1 MTAVMTVLTGL
12 LWLTCALIV
21 ALVLL
26 QTGKGGGMAGLF
38 GGGAGPESLLGT
50 RATSFLVKVTAVL
63 GVIFLVL
70 CLALNSMS
78 KRALSTSK
86 YQTIPAPGA
95 VETDVTPAEMN
106 APAPAA
112 PSPATGSETPPAET
126 DAAAPAPAPAAAP
139 QEPAGEKN

>member
-1 MTAVMTVLTGL
+1 MTAVTMVLTGL

-26 QTGKGGGMAGLF
+26 QTGKGGGMAGLL

-70 CLALNSMS
+70 CLALNNMS
-78 KRALSTSK
+78 KRALSTSR
-86 YQTIPAPGA
+86 YQTVPGSDA
-95 VETDVTPAEMN
+95 VETDVTPAE
-106 APAPAA
+106 
-112 PSPATGSETPPAET
+112 TG
-126 DAAAPAPAPAAAP
+126 AAAPAPSP
-139 QEPAGEKN
+139 QEPAGEEN